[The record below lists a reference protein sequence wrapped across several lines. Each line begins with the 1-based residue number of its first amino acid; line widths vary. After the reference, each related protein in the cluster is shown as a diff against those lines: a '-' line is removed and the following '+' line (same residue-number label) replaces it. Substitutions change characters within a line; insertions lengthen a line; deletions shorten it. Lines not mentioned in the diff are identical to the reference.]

1 MNIFFF
7 FFIPTRI
14 LKQTNSGPA
23 MMHPK
28 KSFLANESLEKSSDK
43 IVGPRRSVILHFS
56 FSFQKGF
63 FFLKGLGSLRF
74 FSGKRQ
80 QWRSRG
86 CFFTVINKVKDILH
100 NKFSVEAFQ
109 TKKIRG
115 FLAVP
120 ADDANVCPAAALS
133 HTRIH
138 WCVVFRVYALSSP
151 SSFLNDTFSHI

>member
-43 IVGPRRSVILHFS
+43 IMGPRCLINLHFPP
-56 FSFQKGF
+56 FFIPQGF
-63 FFLKGLGSLRF
+63 LSEGVGLPKFF

-86 CFFTVINKVKDILH
+86 SFFFTVINKVEDILH
-100 NKFSVEAFQ
+100 NKFSV
-109 TKKIRG
+109 
-115 FLAVP
+115 
-120 ADDANVCPAAALS
+120 
-133 HTRIH
+133 
-138 WCVVFRVYALSSP
+138 
-151 SSFLNDTFSHI
+151 